1 MTNFLEPSTVS
12 ALHCSTI
19 IARVNYLFFAAA
31 LVQTLTSTGN
41 LPAWGQ
47 PVHLNRRPILY
58 SLSWPSPVS
67 SPE

>member
-41 LPAWGQ
+41 LPAWA
-47 PVHLNRRPILY
+47 NRY
-58 SLSWPSPVS
+58 T
-67 SPE
+67 